1 MPRTHRRYDEE
12 FKRQAVELY
21 LHSNNSLKQVARE
34 LGISDGSLRKW
45 HGIIKLGTKYLLTT
59 AILGLPYCSVKWTPG
74 SSRVGPPA
82 E

>member
-1 MPRTHRRYDEE
+1 MALEIRRLNQENAYLR
-12 FKRQAVELY
+12 RQRDI
-21 LHSNNSLKQVARE
+21 LKN
-34 LGISDGSLRKW
+34 
-45 HGIIKLGTKYLLTT
+45 GIIKLGTKYLLTT